1 MSKRIYG
8 RSGVRIVDVLLGL
21 TPDSAADAEKSE
33 RLTTRLRAELRG
45 LDIYTL
51 QVLADAAPPEGAKA
65 VDPVTAGAVVLALS
79 APSGVLTSL
88 VGLLQDWLGRQSA
101 RHRVS
106 VTIDGD
112 TVELERATPE
122 ERRQLIDAFV
132 RRHGAGGE

>member
-1 MSKRIYG
+1 MY
-8 RSGVRIVDVLLGL
+8 VLLGL
-21 TPDSAADAEKSE
+21 TSDGAADAEESE

-45 LDIYTL
+45 LDIDTL
-51 QVLADAAPPEGAKA
+51 QVLADGAPPEGAKA

-79 APSGVLTSL
+79 APGGILTSL

-112 TVELERATPE
+112 TVELEQATPE
-122 ERRQLIDAFV
+122 ERRQVIDAFV